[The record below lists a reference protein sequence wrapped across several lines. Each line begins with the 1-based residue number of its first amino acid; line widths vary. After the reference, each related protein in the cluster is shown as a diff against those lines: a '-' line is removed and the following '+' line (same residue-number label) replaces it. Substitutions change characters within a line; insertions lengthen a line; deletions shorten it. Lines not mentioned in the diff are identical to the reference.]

1 MLIARPEKCS
11 GCRTCLV
18 ACAMRNFHEVN
29 PKKAALSVQGA
40 FPSPGG
46 YGIRLCDQCGH
57 CAEVCPV
64 EAIAAVNGVYLID
77 AEACIGCGT
86 CVEECPNRVMFL
98 HPDSEVPIK
107 CTACGE
113 CVEICPREALAWA
126 SESGKEEAS

>member
-1 MLIARPEKCS
+1 MLKAILANCS

-18 ACAMRNFHEVN
+18 ACAMRNFREVN
-29 PKKAALSVQGA
+29 PKKAALAVEGA

-46 YGIRLCDQCGH
+46 YSIRLCDQCGT

-64 EAIAAVNGVYLID
+64 EAISAENGVYLID
-77 AEACIGCGT
+77 AETCIGCGT
-86 CVEECPNRVMFL
+86 CVEECPNQVMFL

-113 CVEICPREALAWA
+113 CVEICPRSALAWTDEPNKEAA
-126 SESGKEEAS
+126 S